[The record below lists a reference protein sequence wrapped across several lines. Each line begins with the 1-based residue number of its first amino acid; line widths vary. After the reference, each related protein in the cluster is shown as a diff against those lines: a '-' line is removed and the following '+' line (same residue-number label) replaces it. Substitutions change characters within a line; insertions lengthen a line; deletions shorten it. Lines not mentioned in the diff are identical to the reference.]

1 MIVFDQATCSQVGVS
16 GEAGFPNAFTAFAF
30 GKLKKTSGGC
40 ISMKKITYF
49 YLENCPYCQN
59 AKKAMDE
66 LKEENPDYS
75 SIEMD
80 WIEEERQPDLAKVY
94 NYYYVPTMFIG
105 ANKLYEAKPGQTY
118 DEIKTEVRK
127 VFDAALEG

>member
-1 MIVFDQATCSQVGVS
+1 
-16 GEAGFPNAFTAFAF
+16 
-30 GKLKKTSGGC
+30 
-40 ISMKKITYF
+40 MKKITYF
-49 YLENCPYCQN
+49 YLESCPYCQN
-59 AKKAMDE
+59 ARKAMDE
-66 LKEENPDYS
+66 LKEENPDYAK
-75 SIEMD
+75 IEMD

-118 DEIKTEVRK
+118 DEIMTEVRK

>member
-1 MIVFDQATCSQVGVS
+1 
-16 GEAGFPNAFTAFAF
+16 
-30 GKLKKTSGGC
+30 
-40 ISMKKITYF
+40 MKKITYF
-49 YLENCPYCQN
+49 YLESCPYCQN
-59 AKKAMDE
+59 ARKAMDE
-66 LKEENPDYS
+66 LKEENPDYAK
-75 SIEMD
+75 IEMD
-80 WIEEERQPDLAKVY
+80 WIEEEKQPDLAKVY